1 MVELQRRVAIP
12 GVTRMRTLFLS
23 PAALLMLATLIAP
36 SAIIVLYSLLTRGAY
51 GGVERPFTL
60 ENYTRLLDPLYGAI
74 FLRSLWIAAVST
86 ALSLALGF
94 PLALFIARSGKRKN
108 LWLVLVILPFWT
120 SFLIRTY
127 AWMFLL
133 RDTGLINSALI
144 ATGLIH
150 EPLPMLYNSGAV
162 ILGLVYGFLP
172 FAVLPLYATVERLDP
187 ALIEAAADLGS
198 KPWSTLWRVT
208 IPLCAPGIRAAAIL
222 VFVPCLGTY
231 LTSDL
236 LGGSKTILIG
246 NLVQNQFTAS
256 RDWPFGAAAS
266 VALMMIAIAL
276 LLAARRRGEE
286 LL

>member
-1 MVELQRRVAIP
+1 M
-12 GVTRMRTLFLS
+12 TRLRALFLT
-23 PAALLMLATLIAP
+23 PAAVLMLATLVAP
-36 SAIIVLYSLLTRGAY
+36 SAIILIYSLLTRGAY
-51 GGVERPFTL
+51 GGVEQPLTL
-60 ENYTRLLDPLYGAI
+60 ENYTRLFDPLYGII
-74 FLRSLWIAAVST
+74 FLRSLWIAAVAT
-86 ALSLALGF
+86 ALCLALGF
-94 PLALFIARSGKRKN
+94 PLALFIARSGARKN

-150 EPLPMLYNSGAV
+150 DPMPMLYNSGAV

-187 ALIEAAADLGS
+187 ALLEAAADLGS

-208 IPLCAPGIRAAAIL
+208 VPLCAPGIRAAAIL

-266 VALMMIAIAL
+266 VVLMIVAIAL